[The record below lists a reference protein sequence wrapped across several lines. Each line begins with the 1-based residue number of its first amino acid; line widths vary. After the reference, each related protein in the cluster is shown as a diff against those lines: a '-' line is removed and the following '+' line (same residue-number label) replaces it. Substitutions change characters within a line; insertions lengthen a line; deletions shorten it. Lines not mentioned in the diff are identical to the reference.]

1 MLNFFLLQYVKIL
14 SRSGKTNKE
23 IELGDVDIRQR
34 MMYFIQRFTIRPRTL
49 AFLFETMGS
58 ELQEERKHIALYRQ
72 QRFQGQ
78 WVGDSFH
85 TSHRRMRSSQQKDA
99 RRVHIHFWNRYEC
112 AVKGK
117 NVANFSQITN
127 MLFLKL

>member
-72 QRFQGQ
+72 QRF
-78 WVGDSFH
+78 
-85 TSHRRMRSSQQKDA
+85 
-99 RRVHIHFWNRYEC
+99 
-112 AVKGK
+112 
-117 NVANFSQITN
+117 
-127 MLFLKL
+127 